1 MMISPLSY
9 IAEYEND
16 TFEQLLQERDCL
28 IAEIHE
34 LEKIV
39 YSEARSDEAWS
50 ICPQPDVRYQ
60 MNLDY
65 LSELCAF
72 ISKKYNR
79 EIVWKD
85 AEESI
90 DDDDSSSTIA
100 VKKSESQN

>member
-1 MMISPLSY
+1 
-9 IAEYEND
+9 
-16 TFEQLLQERDCL
+16 
-28 IAEIHE
+28 
-34 LEKIV
+34 
-39 YSEARSDEAWS
+39 
-50 ICPQPDVRYQ
+50 

-100 VKKSESQN
+100 VKKIGITKLKVDAIVNAANDGLWEGAESVVPYSAKQDHLNLQRLVQLLEDVKQEMLS

>member
-9 IAEYEND
+9 IAEHEND

-39 YSEARSDEAWS
+39 YSEDRSDEAWS